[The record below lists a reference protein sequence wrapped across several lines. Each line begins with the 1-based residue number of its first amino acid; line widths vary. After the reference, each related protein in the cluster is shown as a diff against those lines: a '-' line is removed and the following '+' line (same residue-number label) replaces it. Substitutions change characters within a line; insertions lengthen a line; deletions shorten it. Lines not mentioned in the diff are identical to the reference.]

1 MEEIIKFISKKPLR
15 IKKALVTEPVSCED
29 WDRTSDLRV
38 MSPTSYRCS
47 TSRCKTKVL
56 PLRCQILNLY
66 LVDLSM
72 IKKTLSPL
80 TLVLLLVTAFGCK
93 SKIKQQDDEIYSRHL
108 QRHVKLTIIT
118 TPMPDD
124 KNDLNLLILNDG
136 QDVVQWRVKE
146 IVDSLYKKKLIKPL
160 LIVAVHAG
168 DRMKEYGVAGY
179 PDYLN
184 RGDKAGY
191 YDDFINNELYPFAK
205 KNATVRKFK
214 SVAIAGCSLGGLSAF
229 DIAWNRADKIDKV
242 GVFSGSF
249 WWRDKDDKAADYS
262 DEKNRI
268 MFTKLKAS
276 RKKPG
281 LKYWFYAGD
290 KEEDGDRD
298 KDGTIDVVDDTKD
311 LIELLKSKNVCLPDD
326 IRFNEDANGKHDYDA
341 WSKQLPGFLIWAF
354 GK

>member
-1 MEEIIKFISKKPLR
+1 
-15 IKKALVTEPVSCED
+15 
-29 WDRTSDLRV
+29 
-38 MSPTSYRCS
+38 
-47 TSRCKTKVL
+47 
-56 PLRCQILNLY
+56 
-66 LVDLSM
+66 M
-72 IKKTLSPL
+72 IKKLISAL
-80 TLVLLLVTAFGCK
+80 TLALLLITAVGCK

-108 QRHVKLTIIT
+108 QRHVKLTIIS

-124 KNDLNLLILNDG
+124 KTDLNLLILNDG
-136 QDVVQWRVKE
+136 QEMGQFGVKV
-146 IVDSLYKKKLIKPL
+146 IVDSLYKKGLIKPL
-160 LIVAVHAG
+160 LVVGVHAG
-168 DRMKEYGVAGY
+168 DRMKEYGVANY
-179 PDYLN
+179 PDYLK
-184 RGDKAGY
+184 RGDKADH

-205 KNATVRKFK
+205 KNASVRKFK
-214 SVAIAGCSLGGLSAF
+214 SVAIAGCSQGGLSAF

-262 DEKNRI
+262 DDKNRV

-290 KEEDGDRD
+290 KEEDADRD
-298 KDGTIDVVDDTKD
+298 KDGIIDVVDDTKD
-311 LIELLKSKNVCLPDD
+311 LIELIKNKNVSLPDD
-326 IRFNEDANGKHDYDA
+326 IRFTEDANGKHDYGS